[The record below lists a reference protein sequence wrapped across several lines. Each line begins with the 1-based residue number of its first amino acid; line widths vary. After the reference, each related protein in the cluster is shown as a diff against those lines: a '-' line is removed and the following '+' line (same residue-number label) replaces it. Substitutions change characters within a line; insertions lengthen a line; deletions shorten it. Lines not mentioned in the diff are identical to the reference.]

1 MIMTAYLGATL
12 ASVRP
17 DQAGIASGTLNTF
30 QQFAGSAGL
39 AVVGAVFFAVL
50 GATPGPAQYVSAT
63 SVALWIGLG
72 LVVVIAGLSWLL
84 PDPAGRRT
92 AEPVPSEPLAEV

>member
-12 ASVRP
+12 AGVRP

-39 AVVGAVFFAVL
+39 AAVGAVFFAVL

-84 PDPAGRRT
+84 RTPAGRRA
-92 AEPVPSEPLAEV
+92 AEPAPGRALADR